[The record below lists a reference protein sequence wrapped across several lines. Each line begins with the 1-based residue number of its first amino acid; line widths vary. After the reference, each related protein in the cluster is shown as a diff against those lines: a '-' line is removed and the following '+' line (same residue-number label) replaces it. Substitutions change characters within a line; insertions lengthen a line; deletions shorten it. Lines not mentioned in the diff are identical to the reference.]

1 MHSLIHNM
9 SAHNAQ
15 RQLNINVKNKSNTS
29 EKLSSGYRIN
39 RAADDAAGLSI
50 SEKMRRQIRGLDQ
63 GVTNSQEGVSL
74 CKVADSALSEVNQM
88 LNRMTELSIQAANGT
103 MSTAERIAI
112 QDEISQLSIEIN
124 RIGKTTTYNEIPIF
138 DLAGTPKEVI
148 LSMELIRSPSAANG
162 YMSEAYQIGT
172 KFYPAASMDFSA
184 INSSNVKKLF
194 GKTFSFG
201 CTAACDE
208 TFKFT
213 FIDGNGSQ
221 SSWRNVQPGPIH
233 EYTIDIH
240 GKSTGTAVLNT
251 LFDFVHDN
259 PPYPNPTDT
268 QVHVGH
274 ANYLNKE
281 NDNTLIIRS
290 ESSFNTEEE
299 AIAFGKSQY
308 ENQNMCKTDFA
319 EVTGSSQTR
328 IVNVLDI
335 QFGGESG
342 ENFELEVDRMNSE
355 ILGIDNLSV
364 TTLAGCNDAMNRT
377 KDAMEFISTSRSKI
391 GSQQNRLEANI
402 AGRAN
407 TVENTT
413 SAESRIRDMD
423 MATGMVAY
431 SMVSILEQT
440 NEAMLAQANQSKH
453 DIVNLIQ

>member
-148 LSMELIRSPSAANG
+148 LSTELIRSPSSGNG
-162 YMSEAYQIGT
+162 YMSEAYQIGST
-172 KFYPAASMDFSA
+172 YYPAASMDFSA
-184 INSSNVKKLF
+184 INSSNVKKLY

-201 CTAACDE
+201 CTANCSE

-213 FIDGNGSQ
+213 FIDGNGTQ
-221 SSWRNVQPGPIH
+221 SSHHEEPGQVH
-233 EYTIDIH
+233 SYVIDIH
-240 GKSTGTAVLNT
+240 GQNIGSGVLNT
-251 LFDFVHDN
+251 LFNYVHAN
-259 PPYPNPTDT
+259 PPYAGPTNT
-268 QVHVGH
+268 EVQVGH
-274 ANYLNKE
+274 ANYLNKKD
-281 NDNTLIIRS
+281 DNTLIIRS
-290 ESSFNTEEE
+290 EAGFNTAEQ
-299 AIAFGKSQY
+299 AIEYGKERHDKY
-308 ENQNMCKTDFA
+308 DMCKTDFA

-355 ILGIDNLSV
+355 ILGIDNLNV

-377 KDAMEFISTSRSKI
+377 KDAMEFISTSRSQI